1 MTESSRSL
9 AEFEAAVSCIW
20 EAYQQQGP
28 GKLAPEELEP
38 VEQAFAELEFESLPE
53 GLVACVQ
60 QLHTLAQRSVLRPEG
75 LSFVTGEAGLLPRKD
90 LHAAFDESLAWLR
103 GFLQQAANGKRGP
116 H

>member
-1 MTESSRSL
+1 MTQPSRSL
-9 AEFEAAVSCIW
+9 SEFEAAVSRVW
-20 EAYQQQGP
+20 KTYQQQGP
-28 GKLAPEELEP
+28 GQLSAEELEP

-90 LHAAFDESLAWLR
+90 LHAAFDESLGWLR
-103 GFLQQAANGKRGP
+103 GFLQRAANGKRGP